1 MRNKLQSLI
10 RKAISEVLNETTID
24 VANPNITDQQK
35 QALIQKARATTK
47 NPKLGTA
54 DEPVDFVEEGT
65 INEMA
70 GANYK
75 LSDDYE
81 SKLSELPYF
90 NSEKRM
96 KWVNGIVDYLN
107 QEGSSDITKIAREK
121 FDVPQPRIAD
131 YARDMIRLGILEPAV
146 ANFVPQ
152 FMRPETGEEE
162 DIVTGPEAMF
172 VGKGNPLSQY
182 FDGAPNA
189 DGSED
194 FTDEDT
200 PEVPEV
206 PNEPEVSTAK
216 GKASDFFHD
225 NDRLYQ
231 KLKYAYTAS
240 KLRLKQTGKEIGG
253 ISSRDF
259 SSEEQKRKDRAI
271 AELPTLVQD
280 FTNKIKEEDEETQT
294 IILNW
299 LESKLESIG
308 SVGLYKRIAK
318 ALGMSS
324 GSSEPLDEHTKR
336 KLQFYAGIIK

>member
-75 LSDDYE
+75 LSDNYE
-81 SKLSELPYF
+81 EKLSELPYF

-107 QEGSSDITKIAREK
+107 QEGSSDITKIANEK
-121 FDVPQPRIAD
+121 FNVPQPRIAD
-131 YARDMIRLGILEPAV
+131 YARDMIKLGILEPAV
-146 ANFVPQ
+146 VGFVPQ
-152 FMRPETGEEE
+152 FMRPDTEEE
-162 DIVTGPEAMF
+162 DDVVTGPEGMF
-172 VGKGNPLSQY
+172 IGKGDPLSQY
-182 FDGAPNA
+182 FDDVPNA

-194 FTDEDT
+194 FTDED
-200 PEVPEV
+200 
-206 PNEPEVSTAK
+206 EPEIPSEPEALTAK

-240 KLRLKQTGKEIGG
+240 RLKLKQTGKEIGG

-271 AELPTLVQD
+271 AELPTLFQTFID
-280 FTNKIKEEDEETQT
+280 KIKGEDEETQT
-294 IILNW
+294 VILNW
-299 LESKLESIG
+299 LESKLESIN
-308 SVGLYKRIAK
+308 SLGLYKRITK
-318 ALGMSS
+318 ALDASTPNIP
-324 GSSEPLDEHTKR
+324 EPLDEYEKR

>member
-10 RKAISEVLNETTID
+10 RKAIHEVLSEGETID
-24 VANPNITDQQK
+24 VSNPNMTDQQK
-35 QALIQKARATTK
+35 AALIQQARSATKDST
-47 NPKLGTA
+47 LGTA
-54 DEPVDFVEEGT
+54 KNPVSFVEGEL
-65 INEMA
+65 NEMA

-75 LSDDYE
+75 LADDYE

-152 FMRPETGEEE
+152 FMRPETGEE

-216 GKASDFFHD
+216 EKASDFFHD

-271 AELPTLVQD
+271 VELPTLVQD
-280 FTNKIKEEDEETQT
+280 FANKIKEEDEETQT

-318 ALGMSS
+318 ALGMPS